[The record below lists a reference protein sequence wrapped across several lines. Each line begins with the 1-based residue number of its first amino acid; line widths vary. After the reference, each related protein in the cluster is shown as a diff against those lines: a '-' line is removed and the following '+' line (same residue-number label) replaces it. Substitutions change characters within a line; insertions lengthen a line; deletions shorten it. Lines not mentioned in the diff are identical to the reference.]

1 MFQARWNGHLS
12 EPLIFRTP
20 ATISLYKQPR
30 RRYGITVFSDLNLR
44 GRFVELQRLAA
55 GSWTRVRRKRLV
67 HTPKQNGAFYAVFT
81 VRQRGLM
88 LRIFVPDETVAPC
101 YNPTATETFSS

>member
-30 RRYGITVFSDLNLR
+30 RRYGITVL
-44 GRFVELQRLAA
+44 
-55 GSWTRVRRKRLV
+55 
-67 HTPKQNGAFYAVFT
+67 T